1 MEYVNLAQSWL
12 TDNFGPMG
20 PLYAMGAIGFVLVLA
35 TIPIFLIKPK
45 DPLDKLES
53 KSQKVANRRRKDDAA
68 AAVDG
73 PKLRHQAKGPNLD
86 RFKKY
91 LEPEDMDKLSAMQLK
106 LVQAGYRDKKSVSTF
121 HFAQMALALGG
132 LFLGI
137 MYTVLT
143 LDDATAQSMAIQI
156 LVPAGAGYYLPSY
169 WVERRRQTRMGNL
182 TEGFPD
188 ALDLMLVCV
197 EAGQSLDQSIM
208 RVAEEIRPGF
218 PDLADEFQ
226 IVAHE
231 MKAGK
236 DRVHVLRDMGERAG
250 AQDIS
255 AFVTVLI
262 QSASFGTSI
271 AEALRVYAGEMRDKR
286 VMRAEEKANVLPT
299 KLTLGTMMFTLP
311 PLMIILIG
319 PSIYDI
325 AVTLSATR

>member
-1 MEYVNLAQSWL
+1 MEQETTSFGVGWL
-12 TDNFGPMG
+12 TEQIG
-20 PLYAMGAIGFVLVLA
+20 PLGPLFAIGIVGVILVMLA
-35 TIPIFLIKPK
+35 LPVMLRKEK
-45 DPLDKLES
+45 DPFDKLN
-53 KSQKVANRRRKDDAA
+53 ANGPKKPTQRKPAA
-68 AAVDG
+68 AEQ
-73 PKLRHQAKGPNLD
+73 PQLRQKARGPNLD
-86 RFKKY
+86 KFATF
-91 LEPEDMDKLSAMQLK
+91 LEPQDKKAFSATQMK
-106 LVQAGYRDKKSVSTF
+106 LIQAGYRDKTAVRTF
-121 HFAQMALALGG
+121 HFMQLTLAIGL

-137 MYTVLT
+137 VYVVLT
-143 LDDATAQSMAIQI
+143 LDKASMQSVLLSV
-156 LVPAGAGYYLPSY
+156 LVPAGAGYYLPTY
-169 WVERRRQTRMGNL
+169 WIERRRQTRQVNL
-182 TEGFPD
+182 AEGFPD
-188 ALDLMLVCV
+188 ALDLMLVCI

-226 IVAHE
+226 IVAHQ

-236 DRVHVLRDMGERAG
+236 DRISVLRDFGERCG
-250 AQDIS
+250 SQDIS

-271 AEALRVYAGEMRDKR
+271 SEALRVYASEMRDKR

-325 AVTLSATR
+325 YLTLVVGK